1 MTPPVDHLYVNGRIH
16 TMASSG
22 PSIVQAIAV
31 RDGRMAA
38 TGSTDDVMGLRS
50 KTTGVTDLD
59 GGTVLPGFIETHM
72 HPVTSGIQEQ
82 QVVIPDDIGSIE
94 ALIAFLRDHATGVP
108 PGTEILAWRFDHA
121 AVSEKRHLTAS
132 DLDRATTAHPLIVR
146 NASGHLAYTNTL
158 VLREHGIDATTPDP
172 PGGEIVHDAVG
183 NPTGQLN
190 ELTAMDLVTG
200 ILPNLDPAGNR
211 RALAITQQVLLA
223 AGVTSVHDMGVWSP
237 EYFAA
242 YAETVAAG
250 DLTVRARLYVFTPD
264 LDDSPV
270 PANLS
275 GELLGFGG
283 IKFAVDGMLLGETAH
298 VRHPYEGVGGT
309 GVLLQTAAG
318 TRRGRDR
325 CPPQGLA
332 GGHPCRRRRRARH
345 CSRCDRKRA
354 DHGSRGT
361 IIGTGW
367 SHVEVIQPD
376 QIERMHRLGVTASML
391 LNGIH
396 RWGDHLLDVL
406 GPERAAVVSPLRSLI
421 AAGIPTALHSDCPI
435 TPVSPLA
442 SIATAVTRTTGSGAS
457 VAPDEAVTVG
467 QAIGAVTSQ
476 AARLGFEENDKGTL
490 EAGKLADFMVLA
502 DDPFGIDP
510 AGIAEIEVLK
520 TVVGGDVVWGD

>member
-1 MTPPVDHLYVNGRIH
+1 M
-16 TMASSG
+16 
-22 PSIVQAIAV
+22 
-31 RDGRMAA
+31 
-38 TGSTDDVMGLRS
+38 
-50 KTTGVTDLD
+50 
-59 GGTVLPGFIETHM
+59 
-72 HPVTSGIQEQ
+72 
-82 QVVIPDDIGSIE
+82 VIPDDIGSIE

-309 GVLLQTAAG
+309 GVLLQTAAELVEAVTDAHLRG
-318 TRRGRDR
+318 LQVAIHAEGDAALDIALDAIESALTRQPRND
-325 CPPQGLA
+325 
-332 GGHPCRRRRRARH
+332 HRH
-345 CSRCDRKRA
+345 RVE
-354 DHGSRGT
+354 
-361 IIGTGW
+361 
-367 SHVEVIQPD
+367 HVEVIQPD